1 MHNPFTI
8 QLALALCST
17 AFCAGAMSPQDL
29 QKIVAAGEPITIID
43 LRSEALFQEGHLPN
57 AINIPAVLVP
67 QKNLPPLGR
76 VVVYDDGLGQ
86 EAAKT
91 AAAALNR
98 MNGIQAEVLDGGLA
112 GWEQSAAYTTAAAGL
127 SPESTPVITYDRLK
141 RTSPEE
147 VVLVDLRRSSAAPGQ
162 SRQVAGDPAPLSDLT
177 AEFPNI
183 PIIKS
188 PFTSPPA
195 RRQSGSAGTVPPL
208 LVLIDNGDGA
218 AQESARALK
227 ANGVKRFAILAGGEE
242 IIARKG
248 RPGLQRVG
256 TTFTVQQPKAPESG
270 DPNR

>member
-8 QLALALCST
+8 QLALALCS
-17 AFCAGAMSPQDL
+17 AVFCAGAMSPQDL

-43 LRSEALFQEGHLPN
+43 LRSEALFQESHIPN

-67 QKNLPPLGR
+67 RKNLPPLGR

-86 EAAKT
+86 EAAKNS
-91 AAAALNR
+91 AAALNR

-112 GWEQSAAYTTAAAGL
+112 AWEQSAAHTTAAAGL

-147 VVLVDLRRSSAAPGQ
+147 VVLVDLRRPSAAPGQ
-162 SRQVAGDPAPLSDLT
+162 SRQAAGDPAPLSDLT
-177 AEFPNI
+177 AEFPNT

-195 RRQSGSAGTVPPL
+195 RRQSGSVPPL
-208 LVLIDNGDGA
+208 LVLIDNGNGA